1 MKKIIFCF
9 IITVILILFACDR
22 FEHSFETSTN
32 NENFIIDFFNTFAD
46 SISTFPENISGIMS
60 FYHDDYNNNGVTKTD
75 VENFYVAFTLVNMP
89 ISLEATLIDTADNY
103 GIEWRL
109 LATELSGATF
119 MDTTFTDILLPT
131 TDSFQ
136 FYGNQQELQK
146 VLVELATSLS
156 CINCP
161 YVEEALHNLKQQ
173 YGNRLCYVEY
183 HLNDPL
189 DIGNSDF
196 FSYYGMIA
204 LPTSVTQGT
213 EMIVGGSTTSQAE
226 LDAVIAPIFEET
238 PLVQFNDFNTTLEA
252 DTLNGSVLVNV
263 DGTVPLTDLYLK
275 FTLIEME
282 NTDYFNSS
290 HQHPL
295 NVIIAKGKLSISE
308 HNFDEPVEF
317 ALSGLTDLPDD
328 ITLVIWVQTLADPYN
343 SDTCKVYNV
352 TEKTI
357 TQ

>member
-1 MKKIIFCF
+1 MKKIIFWF
-9 IITVILILFACDR
+9 SIIVILILFACDR
-22 FEHSFETSTN
+22 FEHNFEPSTS
-32 NENFIIDFFNTFAD
+32 NENFIIDFFNTFTD
-46 SISTFPENISGIMS
+46 SISTFPENIPGIMS
-60 FYHDDYNNNGVTKTD
+60 FYHDDYNNNGVTKVD
-75 VENFYVAFTLVNMP
+75 MENFYVAFTLVNTP
-89 ISLEATLIDTADNY
+89 ISLEATLIDTTDNY
-103 GIEWRL
+103 EIEWRL

-119 MDTTFTDILLPT
+119 MDTTFTDVLLPT

-136 FYGNQQELQK
+136 FYGNQQELQN

-183 HLNDPL
+183 HMNDAL
-189 DIGNSDF
+189 DIGNYDF
-196 FSYYGMIA
+196 FSYYGMSA

-213 EMIVGGSTTSQAE
+213 EMIVGGSATSQAE
-226 LDAVIAPIFEET
+226 LDAVITPIFKEI
-238 PLVQFNDFNTTLEA
+238 PLVHFYDFTANLEGEE
-252 DTLNGSVLVNV
+252 LSGSVIINV

-282 NTDYFNSS
+282 NTNYFNSA

-295 NVIIAKGKLSISE
+295 NVIIAKGELSISE

-317 ALSGLTDLPDD
+317 ALSGLTNLPDD

-357 TQ
+357 E